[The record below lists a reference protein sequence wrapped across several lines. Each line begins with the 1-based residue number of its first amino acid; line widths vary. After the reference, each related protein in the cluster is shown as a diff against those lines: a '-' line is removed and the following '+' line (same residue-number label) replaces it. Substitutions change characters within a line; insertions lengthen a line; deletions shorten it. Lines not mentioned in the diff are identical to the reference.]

1 MDYLWKEFRNE
12 GVGDGYVLLEVME
25 GVWIRY
31 GEMGRWCME
40 GWGGQ

>member
-1 MDYLWKEFRNE
+1 MDYLWKMFGIMEWS
-12 GVGDGYVLLEVME
+12 DGYVLLEVME